1 MASTQS
7 PKRSEHSIAE
17 TMPDALRH
25 SQYHMKKCFARYIEK
40 GRRIMKLDHLMD
52 EMEEVIDDKVE
63 RNHVLEGVLG
73 YILCS
78 TQVFTISF
86 SSS

>member
-1 MASTQS
+1 M
-7 PKRSEHSIAE
+7 IAE

-25 SQYHMKKCFARYIEK
+25 SQSHMKKCFAKYIEK
-40 GRRIMKLDHLMD
+40 GRRIMKLHHLMD

-73 YILCS
+73 YVLCS